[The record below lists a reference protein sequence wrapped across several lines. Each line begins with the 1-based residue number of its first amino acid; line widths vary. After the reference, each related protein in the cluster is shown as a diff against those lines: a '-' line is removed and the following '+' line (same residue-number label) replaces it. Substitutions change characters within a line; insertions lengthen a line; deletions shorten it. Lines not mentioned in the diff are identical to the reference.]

1 MASRSAEMQTI
12 FSELSEENKDIMI
25 LIARSMKIAQV
36 AGQKHRNSL
45 KNSKGD

>member
-1 MASRSAEMQTI
+1 MASRSADMQAI
-12 FSELSEENKDIMI
+12 FNELSEENKDIMI

-36 AGQKHRNSL
+36 AGQKPRNSL